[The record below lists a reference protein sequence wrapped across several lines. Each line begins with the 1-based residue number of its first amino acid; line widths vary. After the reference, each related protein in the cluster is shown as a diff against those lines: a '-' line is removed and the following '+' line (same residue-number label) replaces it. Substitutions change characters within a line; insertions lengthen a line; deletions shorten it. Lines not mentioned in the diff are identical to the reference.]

1 MQDIVLNIIRGLP
14 STIGLTIAALSIGL
28 VLGVPLM
35 LARISKHFWLRLTA
49 MALITFVR
57 SIPPIVWLFVIF
69 FGLGS
74 GYLRVAPF
82 PAAVVGLGLIASAYM
97 AEIYRG
103 ALLSIH
109 RGQWEGAAALGMHP
123 FRMWVDV
130 IMPQLIRVA
139 LPAMATYAIGLL
151 KDTAIAST
159 IGVSE
164 MTFYANQSSMATYRG
179 LEVFSFVAL
188 LYIALSLPVAWMSR
202 SIDARM
208 RKKVSR

>member
-1 MQDIVLNIIRGLP
+1 MQDIILNIIRGLP

-82 PAAVVGLGLIASAYM
+82 PCGCCWSGVDC
-97 AEIYRG
+97 
-103 ALLSIH
+103 
-109 RGQWEGAAALGMHP
+109 
-123 FRMWVDV
+123 FR
-130 IMPQLIRVA
+130 
-139 LPAMATYAIGLL
+139 
-151 KDTAIAST
+151 
-159 IGVSE
+159 
-164 MTFYANQSSMATYRG
+164 
-179 LEVFSFVAL
+179 
-188 LYIALSLPVAWMSR
+188 LYG
-202 SIDARM
+202 
-208 RKKVSR
+208 

>member
-1 MQDIVLNIIRGLP
+1 MAEIALNIIKGLP
-14 STIGLTIAALSIGL
+14 WTIALTIIALAIGL

-35 LARISKHFWLRLTA
+35 LARISKHFWLRLLA
-49 MALITFVR
+49 ACVITFVR

-74 GYLRVAPF
+74 GYFRIAPF
-82 PAAVVGLGLIASAYM
+82 PAAAIGLGLIAAAYM

-109 RGQWEGAAALGMHP
+109 RGQWEGAAALGIHP
-123 FRMWVDV
+123 VRMWIDV
-130 IMPQLIRVA
+130 IIPQLFRVA

-151 KDTAIAST
+151 KDSAIAST
-159 IGVSE
+159 IGVTE
-164 MTFYANQSSMATYRG
+164 LTFYANQSSMATYRG

-208 RKKVSR
+208 RKKVSV